1 VRLATP
7 TLLELRAEGDHDQH
21 GQPCH
26 SIERKVEQF
35 ARVRI
40 NPMRILEDHQ
50 NRSALRQGFELIQQ
64 RFEHHLSL
72 SLRAETEFRDS
83 VRQ

>member
-1 VRLATP
+1 MP
-7 TLLELRAEGDHDQH
+7 ELRAEGDYEQH

-26 SIERKVEQF
+26 PIERQVEQF
-35 ARVRI
+35 ARGRI
-40 NPMRILEDHQ
+40 NPMRILKDHQ
-50 NRSALRQGFELIQQ
+50 NGSALRQGFELIQQ

-72 SLRAETEFRDS
+72 SLRVETEFRDS